1 MQSRNRRDFLKSS
14 AAAAGASVLGGP
26 AVAKSRAS
34 ANDRI
39 RVGIVGLR
47 GRGRAHIAAIHDM
60 AGENVELA
68 AMCDCDEVN
77 LNSALANYEKL
88 SGKKPLAY
96 NDMRKLLDDPSI
108 DAVSHATPNHWH
120 SLGVIWTC
128 QAGKDAYTEKP
139 GSHNV
144 REGRKMIDAARKYK
158 RICQHGT
165 QNRSSPNVVEG
176 ITKLKEG
183 VIGDVYMARGI
194 SYKLRGSL
202 GFHSPRPVPEGLDW
216 DMWTGPAPMKEF
228 SNFNHRRWHWIWD
241 YGNGD
246 LGNQGV
252 HQLDIIR
259 WGMQIDDHPT
269 KVQSMGGKYTHE
281 DDAET
286 AMVQNCCFQWNDR
299 NILVEFAVRNW
310 YTNAEAGFRDK
321 YPFVQENFP
330 VGTIFLGTE
339 GFMIFPDYSSY
350 YTFLGPKREPGP
362 MAKEEGHP
370 ISDLPHFQNWIK
382 AIRTGNREDLTAE
395 IVHAHYSSTL
405 CHLANI
411 AYRMGRTLEFDPA
424 CERFV
429 DDDEANKLLS
439 RVPREP
445 YVVPEDV

>member
-1 MQSRNRRDFLKSS
+1 MSDTNRRNFIKAS
-14 AAAAGASVLGGP
+14 AAVAGAS
-26 AVAKSRAS
+26 AVAAPAFARSLG

-47 GRGRAHIAAIHDM
+47 GRGKAHIAAVQDM

-68 AMCDCDEVN
+68 AMCDCDATN
-77 LNSALANYEKL
+77 LNSALEAHEAKMDT
-88 SGKKPLAY
+88 KPVAY
-96 NDMRKLLDDPSI
+96 DDMRKLLDDDSI

-139 GSHNV
+139 GSQTI
-144 REGRKMIDAARKYK
+144 REGRKMIEAARKYK

-165 QNRSSPNVVEG
+165 QNRSSPNVVAG
-176 ITKLKEG
+176 IAKLKEG

-202 GFHSPRPVPEGLDW
+202 GNHSPRPIPEGLDW
-216 DMWTGPAPMKEF
+216 DMWCGPAPVKRF

-259 WGMQIDDHPT
+259 WGMDIDDHPS
-269 KVQSMGGKYTHE
+269 KVQSMGGKFTHT
-281 DDAET
+281 DDVQT
-286 AMVQNCCFQWNDR
+286 AMVQNCCFQWEDR
-299 NILVEFAVRNW
+299 NIMVEFAVRNW
-310 YTNAEAGFRDK
+310 YTNAEAGFRDT

-330 VGTIFLGTE
+330 VGTIFLGTD
-339 GFMIFPDYSSY
+339 GFMIIPDYSSY
-350 YTFLGPKREPGP
+350 YTFLGPDRKPGP
-362 MAKEEGHP
+362 FAKEEGHP

-382 AIRTGNREDLTAE
+382 AVRSRNPEDLSAE

-405 CHLANI
+405 CHLANM
-411 AYRMGRTLEFDPA
+411 AYRTGRTLEFDTKA
-424 CERFV
+424 EKFV
-429 DDDEANKLLS
+429 NDDEANALLA
-439 RVPREP
+439 RKPRQP
-445 YVVPEDV
+445 YVVPDVV

>member
-1 MQSRNRRDFLKSS
+1 MSDTNRRTFIKTS
-14 AAAAGASVLGGP
+14 AAVAGAS
-26 AVAKSRAS
+26 AVAAPAFARSLG
-34 ANDRI
+34 ANDRV

-47 GRGRAHIAAIHDM
+47 GRGKAHIAAVQDM
-60 AGENVELA
+60 ADENVELA
-68 AMCDCDEVN
+68 AMCDCDATN
-77 LNSALANYEKL
+77 LNSALGAHEAKM
-88 SGKKPLAY
+88 GTKPAAY
-96 NDMRKLLDDPSI
+96 DDMRKLLDDDSI

-139 GSHNV
+139 GSQTI
-144 REGRKMIDAARKYK
+144 REGRKMIEAARKYN

-165 QNRSSPNVVEG
+165 QNRSSPNVVAG
-176 ITKLKEG
+176 IAKLKEG
-183 VIGDVYMARGI
+183 VIGKVYMARGI

-202 GFHSPRPVPEGLDW
+202 GNHSPRPIPEGLDW
-216 DMWTGPAPMKEF
+216 DMWCGPAPVKRF

-259 WGMQIDDHPT
+259 WGMDIDDHPT
-269 KVQSMGGKYTHE
+269 KVQSMGGKYTHQ
-281 DDAET
+281 DDVQT
-286 AMVQNCCFQWNDR
+286 AMIQNCCFQWEKR

-339 GFMIFPDYSSY
+339 GFMIIPDYSSY
-350 YTFLGPKREPGP
+350 YTFLGPDRKPGP
-362 MAKEEGHP
+362 FAKEEGHP

-382 AIRTGNREDLTAE
+382 AVRSRNPEDLSAE
-395 IVHAHYSSTL
+395 IVNAHYSSTL
-405 CHLANI
+405 CHLANT
-411 AYRMGRTLEFDPA
+411 AYRTGRTLEFDA
-424 CERFV
+424 KAEKFV
-429 DDDEANKLLS
+429 NDDEANALIARK
-439 RVPREP
+439 PRQP
-445 YVVPEDV
+445 YVVPDVV